1 MIPTAILSD
10 LKTYDE
16 IKNIAHAIK
25 EFGFDEVVQYS
36 DIEGLLYKQGL
47 KDSKNGEEVMLTSF
61 CPTINKLIINDYP
74 TLIDHLLP
82 YDYPV
87 EIAAKITAKIR
98 TERYCYLFFM

>member
-36 DIEGLLYKQGL
+36 DIEGLLYKQGF
-47 KDSKNGEEVMLTSF
+47 K
-61 CPTINKLIINDYP
+61 
-74 TLIDHLLP
+74 
-82 YDYPV
+82 
-87 EIAAKITAKIR
+87 KIVK
-98 TERYCYLFFM
+98 MVKK